1 MYSKMQDN
9 AQAQATLDMMEDAK
23 AMGGDA
29 IVCVRYSIASI
40 ADSSKIMAFGT
51 AVKFV

>member
-1 MYSKMQDN
+1 LTIQ
-9 AQAQATLDMMEDAK
+9 QAQATQDMIEDAV
-23 AMGGDA
+23 AMGADA

-40 ADSSKIMAFGT
+40 AESSKVLAVGT